1 MVTEPGEEGVP
12 MDKEARRR
20 ALVDAL
26 RSPTPEMR
34 ATLRVLKE
42 KGSRELERPD
52 FVWHLLLQSF
62 STWGS
67 SRGWEGLI
75 GNEENYQ
82 RVTYETL
89 SRLGPQARLRELGEV
104 FRRARI
110 RFAPTKARLM
120 ARNFDLIAEM
130 GGPEEA
136 RRLAL
141 ALEGREAKMIF
152 MRRFWG
158 VGDKYAR
165 DIWMSAHDP
174 DFRDAIAVD
183 DRIKKVTRT
192 LGYSFNSYEEHE
204 RFYQGVAAV
213 AGLQPWEADRLLYE
227 YQKVFLAAI
236 QAGEKVRQTGTGLR
250 ERSGAGGSA
259 RS

>member
-1 MVTEPGEEGVP
+1 
-12 MDKEARRR
+12 
-20 ALVDAL
+20 
-26 RSPTPEMR
+26 
-34 ATLRVLKE
+34 
-42 KGSRELERPD
+42 
-52 FVWHLLLQSF
+52 
-62 STWGS
+62 
-67 SRGWEGLI
+67 
-75 GNEENYQ
+75 
-82 RVTYETL
+82 
-89 SRLGPQARLRELGEV
+89 
-104 FRRARI
+104 
-110 RFAPTKARLM
+110 M

-183 DRIKKVTRT
+183 DRIKKVTRA
-192 LGYSFNSYEEHE
+192 LGYSFRTYEEHE
-204 RFYQGVAAV
+204 RFYQDIAAE

-236 QAGEKVRQTGTGLR
+236 QAGEKVRQTSGGEVVDLGTGDEETPQPLEDDGEETAALPTHGVVPPGRLR
-250 ERSGAGGSA
+250 LANEEDRETFAAAERLVRRYWRRGRDSKS
-259 RS
+259 